1 MRVKEVFN
9 VGSFGIDRIRN
20 IKLYSKF
27 EIEKKLKIKLKNQNF
42 LINFHPSTFQF
53 KKNVIEIKEILKAL
67 KYFKN
72 AILIFTYPNA
82 DKFNSLIINE
92 FKKFTKKNNN
102 NYLFNSL
109 GDKKYFSLIQ
119 YVDLVI
125 GNSSSGILE
134 VPYFK
139 KPSIN
144 LGDRQLGREQ
154 PASVINSKI
163 KKNLIIKNIK
173 SIFKFLR
180 KDQKVYNHILKN
192 TALKHNIISK
202 YNLKI
207 NYKNLM
213 ISNKMSN

>member
-1 MRVKEVFN
+1 M
-9 VGSFGIDRIRN
+9 
-20 IKLYSKF
+20 
-27 EIEKKLKIKLKNQNF
+27 
-42 LINFHPSTFQF
+42 
-53 KKNVIEIKEILKAL
+53 KAL

-82 DKFNSLIINE
+82 DKFNSLIITE
-92 FKKFTKKNNN
+92 LKKFIKKNNN
-102 NYLFNSL
+102 CYLFNSL

-163 KKNLIIKNIK
+163 KK
-173 SIFKFLR
+173 KF
-180 KDQKVYNHILKN
+180 
-192 TALKHNIISK
+192 
-202 YNLKI
+202 
-207 NYKNLM
+207 NY
-213 ISNKMSN
+213 